1 MDLLQPLIRDT
12 KSNKVSPRP
21 NPNIKA
27 TPIRIA
33 IGTKMAKPLKYL
45 LSVSGRLVN
54 VAILF
59 SFSGVCGAYLM
70 ALQNIHDMFFE
81 QNFMFEAFFPRE
93 TFVSQG
99 GLENSKDFRPTL
111 AITSLH
117 ILTD

>member
-12 KSNKVSPRP
+12 QSIKVSPRP
-21 NPNIKA
+21 NPNMKA
-27 TPIRIA
+27 TPIRTA

-45 LSVSGRLVN
+45 LSVSGKLVN
-54 VAILF
+54 VAILL

-70 ALQNIHDMFFE
+70 ALQNIRDMFFE
-81 QNFMFEAFFPRE
+81 QNFMFKAFFGQE

-111 AITSLH
+111 AITSSN